1 MFIQC
6 SDCNY
11 KYLVNSADLK
21 PNGRMLQCANCDYQ
35 WFQKLS
41 GDEVSL
47 SSSVP
52 KTNLREE
59 SNDKIIKNEVY
70 NKGEIKNLPSTVVN
84 ENKVSIFNSFLVVF
98 ILINL
103 VVIFWYL
110 RTYGINIFVLIN
122 YYIQEFFF
130 NLKLIIDDFAKIIYQ
145 ILN

>member
-41 GDEVSL
+41 GDEISL
-47 SSSVP
+47 PPSVP
-52 KTNLREE
+52 KTSLREE
-59 SNDKIIKNEVY
+59 SNDKIIKNDSN
-70 NKGEIKNLPSTVVN
+70 NKEEIKNLPSTVVN
-84 ENKVSIFNSFLVVF
+84 ERKVSILNSFLVVF
-98 ILINL
+98 ILISL
-103 VVIFWYL
+103 FVIFWYL
-110 RTYGINIFVLIN
+110 RSYGVNIFVLIN
-122 YYIQEFFF
+122 FYIREFFF
-130 NLKLIIDDFAKIIYQ
+130 NLKLIIDDLAKIIYQ